1 MCGQGRFASTDRT
14 RPTRVDKQM
23 KTENIQIE
31 NKRGID
37 AGMKKIKC
45 KLRGTR
51 TTRNTVN
58 NAHTP
63 VHTHVTL

>member
-37 AGMKKIKC
+37 AGMKKKMQVAW
-45 KLRGTR
+45 
-51 TTRNTVN
+51 NTDD
-58 NAHTP
+58 T
-63 VHTHVTL
+63 